1 MGNSYLKILKIF
13 YLLFFA
19 LSNLSFGQFKPDYH
33 DLIETTAKRLF
44 DRTIIEKYLN
54 SSDSSRVIAALL
66 SISHSEDT
74 TFIKQI
80 TELDFKK
87 FGKWISFALGQ
98 IGESEIS
105 KNFLWQKLFDNNC
118 ACSEYIFYALG
129 KLGDENDLQR
139 LNDLFLNYKN
149 SKSLFIG
156 IEDAILQFRN
166 RNIKSDISKK
176 ILVEE
181 IIDNSTSLKRKKKA
195 LFTLA
200 RLGSDSTIIPH
211 LSETLSSSNDDEL
224 LQLSL
229 MNFRVQKYF
238 PAEQKLLFDLNSKSD
253 AVRIEFIKALPYCEN
268 KSNVIR
274 IIKSIISSTDENE
287 NLIIEGLRSL
297 QANKWDNDLL
307 TDHNIKNSLINL
319 IRVSSNKVIIEEAFN
334 AYKYLFGIDDNLNN
348 DSLHTKLTTKTQL
361 QLLFD
366 QQKDDVKFDEVE
378 KLYSETK
385 NLKERISALE
395 LILSESKVFSND
407 SLFNKFILNS
417 LQSDIA
423 AIISTAAD
431 GLDSSFIKRNSD
443 KLITIILEQTKRFKS
458 NTDFIEAEFSLINL
472 AKKIS
477 DDFYDEVISNLS
489 DTKVYSLKKFLSKES
504 SNKEIVSKEFSN
516 LDSLLK
522 KSFEYSGAIIKTNKG
537 DIELKF
543 RVDLAPVTAGNFI
556 NLAEKKFYDGIVL
569 HRVVPGFV
577 IQAGDPTGT
586 GWGGPGY
593 EIISEFSPEEFFTG
607 AVGIASAGK
616 DTEGSQFFIMQGYY
630 PHLNGRYT
638 LFAKVTSG
646 VNVVMNI
653 SEGDV
658 INSVQLLK

>member
-118 ACSEYIFYALG
+118 AYSEYIFYALG

-166 RNIKSDISKK
+166 RNIKSDINKK

-181 IIDNSTSLKRKKKA
+181 IVDSSTSVNRKKKA

-200 RLGSDSTIIPH
+200 RLGSDSSIIPL
-211 LSETLSSSNDDEL
+211 LSKTLSSSNDDEL

-229 MNFRVQKYF
+229 MNLRVQKYF

-253 AVRIEFIKALPYCEN
+253 AVRIEFLKALPYSEY
-268 KSNVIR
+268 KSSVIS
-274 IIKSIISSTDENE
+274 IIKSILDSQNE

-297 QANKWDNDLL
+297 QTNKWDSDLL
-307 TDHNIKNSLINL
+307 NDYGINHTLIKIINE
-319 IRVSSNKVIIEEAFN
+319 STNKIIIEEAFN

-348 DSLHTKLTTKTQL
+348 DSLHSKLTTKTRL
-361 QLLFD
+361 QLLFV
-366 QQKDDVKFDEVE
+366 QQKDNLKFDEVK

-407 SLFNKFILNS
+407 LLFNKFILNS

-431 GLDSSFIKRNSD
+431 GLDSIFIKRNSD
-443 KLITIILEQTKRFKS
+443 KLITIILEQSKRFKN

-477 DDFYDEVISNLS
+477 DDFYEEVISNLS
-489 DTKVYSLKKFLSKES
+489 DTIVYSLKKFLSKES
-504 SNKEIVSKEFSN
+504 INKEIVSKEFSN

-543 RVDLAPVTAGNFI
+543 RADLAPVTVGNFI
-556 NLAEKKFYDGIVL
+556 NLAEKKFYDGIVF

-586 GWGGPGY
+586 GWCGPGY

-638 LFAKVTSG
+638 LFAKVTSE